1 MQHDVFP
8 TDAGTESVDDDG
20 VIFMSIDDNERDNL
34 EKLGAEIFGE
44 SNYVA
49 TFPWRKRTAKS
60 DVPFGVSQDYE
71 WIVCFAKTSKFIART
86 TGTERK
92 YFETEDYPH
101 QPWRIHD
108 LTTQRTAAERPN
120 SAFTMVNPKTG
131 KEYPVNPLRTWAV
144 TKEHS
149 LNTMLRA
156 KLSFLKTIPF

>member
-1 MQHDVFP
+1 MCGYF
-8 TDAGTESVDDDG
+8 S
-20 VIFMSIDDNERDNL
+20 M
-34 EKLGAEIFGE
+34 EKTY
-44 SNYVA
+44 S
-49 TFPWRKRTAKS
+49 KKS

-120 SAFTMVNPKTG
+120 SAFTNG
-131 KEYPVNPLRTWAV
+131 E
-144 TKEHS
+144 S
-149 LNTMLRA
+149 
-156 KLSFLKTIPF
+156 